1 MTMVTD
7 MKGGGR
13 MRRIVGCMV
22 LALAVSL
29 MMLGGCKKKEE
40 KPVTVED
47 ASKKAGEAAAGAA
60 DAAKG
65 AAESVQKAFEKK

>member
-1 MTMVTD
+1 
-7 MKGGGR
+7 
-13 MRRIVGCMV
+13 
-22 LALAVSL
+22 